1 MQNQENKREKRKLT
15 LPQLKLIVGSAALVV
30 LTVLLTLGLNSV
42 FRHDEKPTHL
52 GFEDIGEL
60 ATQAAYLTIVEDID
74 ASREL
79 FGVKIPFTQ
88 TEIIYSYDVA
98 VKAGLDFDQVEW
110 EVNDEAKKRN
120 PGDHAGDP
128 GTEQRGGSGVLQ
140 ALSRNWSNFRPIRTE
155 EFSAA
160 AQAMKVE
167 AQNRAVENGLLGR
180 CPGKCRAGD
189 PGLYPPRTLTRRSTR
204 SSLSMRRGP
213 LREKR
218 KLLIAAGIVLGAV
231 ALFYLGLV

>member
-15 LPQLKLIVGSAALVV
+15 LPQLKLIVGSVVLVV

-88 TEIIYSYDVA
+88 TEIIYSYDVT

-110 EVNDEAKKRN
+110 EVNDKAKEIQVTMPEIR
-120 PGDHAGDP
+120 
-128 GTEQRGGSGVLQ
+128 VLSSEVDQ
-140 ALSRNWSNFRPIRTE
+140 ESFKLYHEDLSVFKPIHTE
-155 EFSAA
+155 EFNAA
-160 AQAMKVE
+160 IQAMKVS
-167 AQNRAVENGLLGR
+167 AQNTAVEKGLLDNAKENAEQVIQGFIR
-180 CPGKCRAGD
+180 QNFD
-189 PGLYPPRTLTRRSTR
+189 PEEYKIVFEYEG
-204 SSLSMRRGP
+204 G
-213 LREKR
+213 
-218 KLLIAAGIVLGAV
+218 AAV
-231 ALFYLGLV
+231 

>member
-60 ATQAAYLTIVEDID
+60 ATQAACLTIVEDID

-98 VKAGLDFDQVEW
+98 VKAVW
-110 EVNDEAKKRN
+110 
-120 PGDHAGDP
+120 
-128 GTEQRGGSGVLQ
+128 
-140 ALSRNWSNFRPIRTE
+140 
-155 EFSAA
+155 
-160 AQAMKVE
+160 
-167 AQNRAVENGLLGR
+167 
-180 CPGKCRAGD
+180 
-189 PGLYPPRTLTRRSTR
+189 TLTRWSGR
-204 SSLSMRRGP
+204 
-213 LREKR
+213 
-218 KLLIAAGIVLGAV
+218 
-231 ALFYLGLV
+231 

>member
-15 LPQLKLIVGSAALVV
+15 LPQLKLIAGSAALVV

-110 EVNDEAKKRN
+110 ELQKDLGMFMREYMQRITPDFVRLSIGLRAPQIYAETQPLIKKIPEAFVSSLAAYL
-120 PGDHAGDP
+120 G
-128 GTEQRGGSGVLQ
+128 EMVQRGKLAPLDQ
-140 ALSRNWSNFRPIRTE
+140 E
-155 EFSAA
+155 SAA
-160 AQAMKVE
+160 LTIFASTFGYTFLSASFAQELSPVE
-167 AQNRAVENGLLGR
+167 QERYIEQ
-180 CPGKCRAGD
+180 
-189 PGLYPPRTLTRRSTR
+189 S
-204 SSLSMRRGP
+204 
-213 LREKR
+213 
-218 KLLIAAGIVLGAV
+218 V
-231 ALFYLGLV
+231 ALFIEGLARP

>member
-110 EVNDEAKKRN
+110 EVNDEAKEIQVTMPEIR
-120 PGDHAGDP
+120 
-128 GTEQRGGSGVLQ
+128 VLSSEVD
-140 ALSRNWSNFRPIRTE
+140 LESF
-155 EFSAA
+155 
-160 AQAMKVE
+160 KLYH
-167 AQNRAVENGLLGR
+167 EN
-180 CPGKCRAGD
+180 
-189 PGLYPPRTLTRRSTR
+189 
-204 SSLSMRRGP
+204 
-213 LREKR
+213 
-218 KLLIAAGIVLGAV
+218 
-231 ALFYLGLV
+231 

>member
-1 MQNQENKREKRKLT
+1 MGDDAPWLNDGGKYNAESREQAGKEKAH
-15 LPQLKLIVGSAALVV
+15 PAPAEADCGFGGAGGADSAAHPGAEQCVC
-30 LTVLLTLGLNSV
+30 
-42 FRHDEKPTHL
+42 HDEKPTHL

-110 EVNDEAKKRN
+110 EVNDEAKEIQVTMPEIR
-120 PGDHAGDP
+120 
-128 GTEQRGGSGVLQ
+128 VLSSEVD
-140 ALSRNWSNFRPIRTE
+140 LESFKLYHENWSHFRPLRTE
-155 EFSAA
+155 EFNAA

-167 AQNRAVENGLLGR
+167 AQNRAVENGLLGQ

-189 PGLYPPRTLTRRSTR
+189 PGLYPPEL
-204 SSLSMRRGP
+204 
-213 LREKR
+213 
-218 KLLIAAGIVLGAV
+218 
-231 ALFYLGLV
+231 

>member
-15 LPQLKLIVGSAALVV
+15 LPQLKLIAGSVALVV

-110 EVNDEAKKRN
+110 EVNDEAKEIQVTMPEIR
-120 PGDHAGDP
+120 
-128 GTEQRGGSGVLQ
+128 VLSSEVD
-140 ALSRNWSNFRPIRTE
+140 LESFKLYHENWSHFRPIRTE
-155 EFSAA
+155 EFNAA

-167 AQNRAVENGLLGR
+167 AQNRAVENGLLDNAQENAERVIQGFIHQNF
-180 CPGKCRAGD
+180 D
-189 PGLYPPRTLTRRSTR
+189 PQEYKIVFEY
-204 SSLSMRRGP
+204 
-213 LREKR
+213 EKG
-218 KLLIAAGIVLGAV
+218 AAA
-231 ALFYLGLV
+231 

>member
-15 LPQLKLIVGSAALVV
+15 LPQLKLIAGSVALVV

-110 EVNDEAKKRN
+110 EVNDEAKEIQVTMPEIR
-120 PGDHAGDP
+120 
-128 GTEQRGGSGVLQ
+128 VLSSEVD
-140 ALSRNWSNFRPIRTE
+140 LESFKLYPENWSHFRPIRTE
-155 EFSAA
+155 EFNAA

-167 AQNRAVENGLLGR
+167 AQNRAVENGLLDNAQENAERVIQGFIHQNF
-180 CPGKCRAGD
+180 D
-189 PGLYPPRTLTRRSTR
+189 PQEYKIVFEY
-204 SSLSMRRGP
+204 
-213 LREKR
+213 EKG
-218 KLLIAAGIVLGAV
+218 AAA
-231 ALFYLGLV
+231 

>member
-79 FGVKIPFTQ
+79 FGVKIPQ
-88 TEIIYSYDVA
+88 LAWDIQSA
-98 VKAGLDFDQVEW
+98 VKEAVEALTHDRVQAGLDFDQVEW
-110 EVNDEAKKRN
+110 EVNDEAKEIQVTMPEIR
-120 PGDHAGDP
+120 
-128 GTEQRGGSGVLQ
+128 VLSSEVD
-140 ALSRNWSNFRPIRTE
+140 LESFKLYHENWSHFRPIRTE
-155 EFSAA
+155 EFNAA

-167 AQNRAVENGLLGR
+167 AQNRAVENGLLDNAQENAERVIQGFIHQNF
-180 CPGKCRAGD
+180 D
-189 PGLYPPRTLTRRSTR
+189 PQEYKIVFEY
-204 SSLSMRRGP
+204 
-213 LREKR
+213 EKG
-218 KLLIAAGIVLGAV
+218 AAA
-231 ALFYLGLV
+231 

>member
-110 EVNDEAKKRN
+110 EVNDEAKEIQVTMPEIR
-120 PGDHAGDP
+120 
-128 GTEQRGGSGVLQ
+128 VLSSEVD
-140 ALSRNWSNFRPIRTE
+140 LESFKLYLENWSHFRTE
-155 EFSAA
+155 EFNAA

-167 AQNRAVENGLLGR
+167 AQNRAVENGLLDNAQENAERVIQGFIHQNF
-180 CPGKCRAGD
+180 D
-189 PGLYPPRTLTRRSTR
+189 PQEYKIVFEY
-204 SSLSMRRGP
+204 
-213 LREKR
+213 EKG
-218 KLLIAAGIVLGAV
+218 AAA
-231 ALFYLGLV
+231 

>member
-1 MQNQENKREKRKLT
+1 M
-15 LPQLKLIVGSAALVV
+15 
-30 LTVLLTLGLNSV
+30 

-110 EVNDEAKKRN
+110 EVNDEAKEIQVTMPEIR
-120 PGDHAGDP
+120 
-128 GTEQRGGSGVLQ
+128 VLSSEVD
-140 ALSRNWSNFRPIRTE
+140 LESFKLYHENWSSFRPIRTE
-155 EFSAA
+155 EFNAA

-167 AQNRAVENGLLGR
+167 AQNRAVENGLLDNAQENAERVIQGFIHQNF
-180 CPGKCRAGD
+180 D
-189 PGLYPPRTLTRRSTR
+189 PQEYKIVFEY
-204 SSLSMRRGP
+204 
-213 LREKR
+213 EKG
-218 KLLIAAGIVLGAV
+218 AAA
-231 ALFYLGLV
+231 

>member
-110 EVNDEAKKRN
+110 EVNDEAKEIQVTMPEIR
-120 PGDHAGDP
+120 
-128 GTEQRGGSGVLQ
+128 EQRGGSGVLQ
-140 ALSRNWSNFRPIRTE
+140 ALSRELEPLPAAPHRGVQCRSTGDEGGGPEQGGGKRP
-155 EFSAA
+155 AG
-160 AQAMKVE
+160 Q
-167 AQNRAVENGLLGR
+167 

-189 PGLYPPRTLTRRSTR
+189 PGLYPPEL
-204 SSLSMRRGP
+204 
-213 LREKR
+213 
-218 KLLIAAGIVLGAV
+218 
-231 ALFYLGLV
+231 

>member
-1 MQNQENKREKRKLT
+1 M
-15 LPQLKLIVGSAALVV
+15 GSVALVV

-60 ATQAAYLTIVEDID
+60 ATPGGLPHHCGGYRCQP
-74 ASREL
+74 REL

-110 EVNDEAKKRN
+110 EVNDEAKEIQVTMPEIR
-120 PGDHAGDP
+120 
-128 GTEQRGGSGVLQ
+128 VLSSEVD
-140 ALSRNWSNFRPIRTE
+140 LESFKLYHENWSTFRPIRTE
-155 EFSAA
+155 EFNAA

-167 AQNRAVENGLLGR
+167 AQNRAVENGLLDNAQENAERMIQGFIHQNFDPQEYKIVFEYEKEAACIKEAADCRWHRPGCR
-180 CPGKCRAGD
+180 C
-189 PGLYPPRTLTRRSTR
+189 TS
-204 SSLSMRRGP
+204 
-213 LREKR
+213 
-218 KLLIAAGIVLGAV
+218 
-231 ALFYLGLV
+231 YLGLLLTA